1 MTSLIDKRLQMRG
14 TFRSPSNDPIEPTVG
29 LFASLTPLKINME
42 HNHGCLEDHV
52 PFKMC
57 NL

>member
-1 MTSLIDKRLQMRG
+1 MD
-14 TFRSPSNDPIEPTVG
+14 
-29 LFASLTPLKINME
+29 TPLKINME

-52 PFKMC
+52 PLYMG